1 MNEIVEEELN
11 EKAYT
16 PLSEKR
22 EVVVLLEKQNSLLN
36 MVVDELESIHKELMW
51 IRREL

>member
-1 MNEIVEEELN
+1 MNEIVKEELD
-11 EKAYT
+11 EEAYS
-16 PLSEKR
+16 LSEKR

-36 MVVDELESIHKELMW
+36 KVVDELERIHQELMW

>member
-1 MNEIVEEELN
+1 MNEIVKEELD
-11 EKAYT
+11 EEAHT
-16 PLSEKR
+16 LSEKE

-36 MVVDELESIHKELMW
+36 MIVDELEKIHKELMW